1 MTVNVSSLSFS
12 LSSAIRDCANRG
24 PTGAFAGLPASP
36 APSPARPGVAV
47 AVSGR
52 RGDRTRRVFRS
63 GRPPTV
69 RAVAERRLVVPADG
83 RYLPDV
89 AHLPPAGGVVPAR
102 PRRWSSNPRTY
113 ALAVTSDCRYGTA
126 SPGPRS
132 DGLRPG
138 QPGAF
143 VPPAGRPGTPIA
155 TSCASAGGVA
165 HLRSRT
171 RRRASEVRNCEGS
184 EYVLKARRAIED
196 DLAADDAEYA
206 ELVDEEGA
214 RILLFAGAT
223 GTDQPDYG
231 LFSQPG
237 TLNGVPIVIG
247 GKDDPVPVHLQSH
260 DRVHNCRASRE
271 LAKSIGVHLFTTPL
285 CVSGAGRWLRDQDGA
300 WTMLSFRIHEYAE
313 LRSESP
319 ADATRRLQS
328 IDAAWNQ
335 RADPLGD
342 LAALR
347 EFGG

>member
-1 MTVNVSSLSFS
+1 MNG
-12 LSSAIRDCANRG
+12 G
-24 PTGAFAGLPASP
+24 PAWRVLPPRETTMDARRSRAGP
-36 APSPARPGVAV
+36 APEGRTEADMAR
-47 AVSGR
+47 SEDEHR
-52 RGDRTRRVFRS
+52 RLEG
-63 GRPPTV
+63 V
-69 RAVAERRLVVPADG
+69 RAVKLRFKISAYSPATMPMARLA
-83 RYLPDV
+83 RYLDNLATV
-89 AHLPPAGGVVPAR
+89 LGETKSVHLVGVEDGSTIPV
-102 PRRWSSNPRTY
+102 
-113 ALAVTSDCRYGTA
+113 LAVEYEAYRKV
-126 SPGPRS
+126 R
-132 DGLRPG
+132 
-138 QPGAF
+138 Q
-143 VPPAGRPGTPIA
+143 
-155 TSCASAGGVA
+155 
-165 HLRSRT
+165 
-171 RRRASEVRNCEGS
+171 RASEVRNCEGS
-184 EYVLKARRAIED
+184 EHVLKARRAIED

-223 GTDQPDYG
+223 GTYQPDYG
-231 LFSQPG
+231 PFSQPG
-237 TLNGVPIVIG
+237 TLDGVPIVIG

-285 CVSGAGRWLRDQDGA
+285 RVSGVGRWLRDQDGA

-328 IDAAWNQ
+328 IDAAWKQ